1 VLRAIPIKLQW
12 TTVSSYPSM
21 GAGVSV
27 RIGPLTRGPIS
38 SENHFAFRENPF
50 SLTPNPRF
58 LHRTRQAHETLGRL
72 TRGILDKRG
81 LILLCGPVG
90 TGKTTLLYSA
100 LHLMDVS
107 PSVQNKIGT
116 AMIVHPTLTPDE
128 FLEAVLDEFDVE
140 CASTRRQWRLEALL
154 NMLLEVRRRGGVAVL
169 VIDEAQMLSAEVLE
183 EVRTLLSLQTSREK
197 LLQIV
202 LCGQPELEAKLQ
214 GMSLRR
220 GEPFVAVRCGTVALS
235 LQDTH
240 DYVQHRLR
248 IAGARSDAL
257 FTPEAVNAIHAHTGG
272 IPRLINLLCG
282 QALSV
287 ASFHQAGRVFPY
299 MVDEAAGMICSGA
312 LVAHSDSIVTAS
324 PEALASAAVNLSS
337 ETSGNPLLAPSV
349 TTMQG
354 FPLLCDSGPAESSTD
369 DVASA
374 ELEVPAIIED
384 AAPVEAGSGLADPE
398 TAKVEAAAMTEGAD
412 LDQENSEPSDAEP
425 AKNDAATIE
434 GVESVQG
441 DSSLTDADIAKVE
454 TAATIEGVEP
464 VQAEPTSADT
474 EHTEAEAPV
483 PVECAEFVEV
493 QPVRAGGAP
502 ATVESA
508 GLVRPPSANAISLD
522 ASPLQRWPQ
531 QRSKEITAAEGASA
545 MQAAR
550 KKRRTLHHRA
560 KFAQAVRI
568 GQDGGHTTVK
578 CNFARSSVAP
588 TGSNRRSGFRTSPFR
603 RGKSRSLPLG
613 IAGLRGFWQVSVAD
627 IAASLPVWN
636 LWLNRW
642 CSEHFTSKSCGKPLF
657 QLGLAGTLF
666 LALAQVIAAGFPRQ
680 QVAHVTFGFLG
691 LLFIDISLGLGTYLL
706 LIERRL
712 TPGSRGA
719 RSQIL
724 RRLG

>member
-1 VLRAIPIKLQW
+1 
-12 TTVSSYPSM
+12 M
-21 GAGVSV
+21 GAGVSL
-27 RIGPLTRGPIS
+27 RIRPPTRGPIS

-72 TRGILDKRG
+72 TRGILDRRG

-107 PSVQNKIGT
+107 PAVQNKIGT

-202 LCGQPELEAKLQ
+202 LCGQPELEGKLQ

-235 LQDTH
+235 LQDAH

-257 FTPEAVNAIHAHTGG
+257 FAPEAVNAIHAHTGG

-287 ASFHQAGRVFPY
+287 ASFHQAARVFPY

-312 LVAHSDSIVTAS
+312 LVAPSDSLVTAS

-337 ETSGNPLLAPSV
+337 EASGNPLLAPSV

-354 FPLLCDSGPAESSTD
+354 FPLLCDPDTAESSMD
-369 DVASA
+369 DRVPT
-374 ELEVPAIIED
+374 ELEAPAMIED
-384 AAPVEAGSGLADPE
+384 AAPVEADSELTDPE
-398 TAKVEAAAMTEGAD
+398 TARVEAAAITEGAE
-412 LDQENSEPSDAEP
+412 LDQADSESADAEP
-425 AKNDAATIE
+425 AKNEAVTIE
-434 GVESVQG
+434 GAEAVQG
-441 DSSLTDADIAKVE
+441 DSSQPDADIAKVKA
-454 TAATIEGVEP
+454 AATSEGVEP
-464 VQAEPTSADT
+464 VQDDPAPADT
-474 EHTEAEAPV
+474 EDAQVEAPV
-483 PVECAEFVEV
+483 PVECAELAEA
-493 QPVRAGGAP
+493 QPLQADSAP
-502 ATVESA
+502 ETVEPA
-508 GLVRPPSANAISLD
+508 GLAQAPSTNAISLD
-522 ASPLQRWPQ
+522 AGPRDRRLSQEC
-531 QRSKEITAAEGASA
+531 SKEMTVAEYASA
-545 MQAAR
+545 VQAAR
-550 KKRRTLHHRA
+550 KKRRASHHRA

-568 GQDGGHTTVK
+568 GQGGGHRPVK
-578 CNFARSSVAP
+578 CGFARSSVAP
-588 TGSNRRSGFRTSPFR
+588 TGPNRRSGFRTSPFR

-613 IAGLRGFWQVSVAD
+613 MAGLRRFWQVSVAD
-627 IAASLPVWN
+627 IAAPLPVWN

-719 RSQIL
+719 WSQIL